1 MSINNSYF
9 LVTGSSSGLGESI
22 CKTLD
27 KQGLKFLGIDIDE
40 GNYTNLKIDLSKI
53 TTKDIDQIKNITND
67 IGINSII
74 HCAAQQK
81 FPGNNLKD
89 IEEVFNEVF
98 SVNVKSIYILIKLLE
113 DNFLNN
119 SSVCIVSSVHSKA
132 TTENNTLYASSK
144 SAITGL
150 VKGLTIEQKSKMSIF
165 EVVLGA
171 MDSPMLLNSISK
183 KEISNLE
190 KKLPSEKILE
200 VDEVGN
206 LILDLLN
213 NHRHI
218 LHGSSISIDNG
229 VLSQLS
235 TN

>member
-27 KQGLKFLGIDIDE
+27 KQGLKFLGIDINE

-98 SVNVKSIYILIKLLE
+98 SVNVKSIYILIKMLE

>member
-98 SVNVKSIYILIKLLE
+98 SVNVKSIYILIKMLE

>member
-27 KQGLKFLGIDIDE
+27 KQGLKFLGIDINE

-67 IGINSII
+67 IGIHSII

-98 SVNVKSIYILIKLLE
+98 SVNVKSIYILIKMLE